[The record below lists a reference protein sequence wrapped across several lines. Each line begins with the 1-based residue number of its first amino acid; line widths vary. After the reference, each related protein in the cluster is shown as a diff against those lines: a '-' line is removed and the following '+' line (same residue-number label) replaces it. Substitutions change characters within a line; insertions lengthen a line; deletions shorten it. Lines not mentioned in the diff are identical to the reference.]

1 MQLDAMLPDD
11 AIAVNWYQPHL
22 AWVARVLNEIYRL
35 SHKWWLSWSC
45 MKRACL
51 HTCPR
56 TFHFQIPVGK
66 HGLLCHFRS
75 LNWHGHLDGLR
86 ESVALWQLAESS

>member
-1 MQLDAMLPDD
+1 
-11 AIAVNWYQPHL
+11 
-22 AWVARVLNEIYRL
+22 
-35 SHKWWLSWSC
+35 

-56 TFHFQIPVGK
+56 TYHFQIPVGK

-75 LNWHGHLDGLR
+75 LNWQQAT
-86 ESVALWQLAESS
+86 SVRAFRQPERKSPHPSQLAESSWALEQETERLDASNKLVVDLS